1 MPCGT
6 IERQQDS
13 PFSFLLSVFSRKHF
27 SHFSFH
33 LSHFSS
39 YSMTTLITNAQ
50 IVNEGRTFCGA
61 ILIADDRIAEII
73 TSPTPLPEADTVI
86 DAEGSYVLPGVIDC
100 HVHFRDPGLTHKAD
114 VASESRAAIA
124 GGVTTVFDMPN
135 TVPQTTTMEAYEAK
149 NKLFAENSL
158 ANFAIFFGATNDNLE
173 AIKALDPR
181 TTCGVK
187 LFMGSSTGNML
198 VDKEVA
204 LRELFANCH
213 LPIMT
218 HCEDTAVISEN
229 TQRLKQQLGAEPG
242 VEYHPEIRSAEACFK
257 STQLAVTLAKEYG
270 AQLHVAHLT
279 TKEELTL
286 IDPADSNITAEVCIP
301 HLVFT
306 DADYA
311 TLGTRIKCNPAVKDA
326 SHRTALRSALTN
338 GKIATIATDHA
349 PHLMEEK
356 KGGALTAVSG
366 MPMVQFSLVSM
377 LELVNQGVLPLEQLV
392 TLMSHNPAKRFSVKD
407 RGFLR
412 KGYKADLVIVRPNSP
427 WTLTPETIKSKCGWS
442 PLEGRTFDWKVEKT
456 FCNGMLVYADGSICP
471 NAALGERVTFDR

>member
-1 MPCGT
+1 MQT
-6 IERQQDS
+6 VDEISEVINSIRQVS
-13 PFSFLLSVFSRKHF
+13 
-27 SHFSFH
+27 
-33 LSHFSS
+33 
-39 YSMTTLITNAQ
+39 
-50 IVNEGRTFCGA
+50 
-61 ILIADDRIAEII
+61 
-73 TSPTPLPEADTVI
+73 
-86 DAEGSYVLPGVIDC
+86 GV
-100 HVHFRDPGLTHKAD
+100 
-114 VASESRAAIA
+114 
-124 GGVTTVFDMPN
+124 GVCYYD
-135 TVPQTTTMEAYEAK
+135 
-149 NKLFAENSL
+149 LEN
-158 ANFAIFFGATNDNLE
+158 FFNYGMM
-173 AIKALDPR
+173 
-181 TTCGVK
+181 GVK
-187 LFMGSSTGNML
+187 NNIGHYCEFCEKARGLKNGR
-198 VDKEVA
+198 D
-204 LRELFANCH
+204 NC
-213 LPIMT
+213 T
-218 HCEDTAVISEN
+218 
-229 TQRLKQQLGAEPG
+229 
-242 VEYHPEIRSAEACFK
+242 K
-257 STQLAVTLAKEYG
+257 SDRVTAVTLAKEYG

-392 TLMSHNPAKRFSVKD
+392 ALMSHNPAQRFSVKD

-412 KGYKADLVIVRPNSP
+412 KGYKADLVIVRPNTP

-456 FCNGMLVYADGSICP
+456 FCNGVLVYADGSICP